1 MVFFFHRSRLGHKSM
16 EKNSVRNLH
25 MFTAQTENSAN
36 KGYVCMDGHF
46 YLAKVGCLDFM
57 CLPASRAPFCS
68 FLSSLER

>member
-1 MVFFFHRSRLGHKSM
+1 M

-36 KGYVCMDGHF
+36 KGYVYMDGHF
-46 YLAKVGCLDFM
+46 YLAKVG